1 MAKNV
6 IQHEI
11 KLQKSV
17 VIILV
22 LLVVGLFANA
32 YGPIFGVKDAMAEN
46 LSGIL
51 SINHSGA
58 VTVY

>member
-17 VIILV
+17 IFILV

-32 YGPIFGVKDAMAEN
+32 YGPIFG
-46 LSGIL
+46 S
-51 SINHSGA
+51 
-58 VTVY
+58 